1 MVFAYKCVLAV
12 CGHNHPTMIKIH
24 SQFFFFQKKKSQLSS
39 HFDFPCPRL
48 LTDCLVLEYFYDHL
62 LCTQAAVATT
72 MYPKQCRCFVVRS
85 KSEHKSHYYFLT
97 SKPLSLRSG
106 LVLLLMVMHHQIH
119 KKTEERSGVSSNSLS
134 FKETCSETAHCEQ
147 SCFWQCKK
155 GAVLDDFWGIL
166 TKIMRQT
173 FQEDHRITLTCGKW
187 ASYVPFKSIL

>member
-1 MVFAYKCVLAV
+1 MCLSSVWTQPPYNDKNPF
-12 CGHNHPTMIKIH
+12 TI
-24 SQFFFFQKKKSQLSS
+24 FFLQKKKVSIIKPFWFSLPTTADGLSC
-39 HFDFPCPRL
+39 FRIFLR
-48 LTDCLVLEYFYDHL
+48 HL
-62 LCTQAAVATT
+62 LCTQAAVAT

-119 KKTEERSGVSSNSLS
+119 KKTEERNGVSSNSLS

-166 TKIMRQT
+166 TKIMQQT
-173 FQEDHRITLTCGKW
+173 IQEDHKITLTCGKW